1 MPSHI
6 SQKKRIRQNEKRNVR
21 NRALKSR
28 VKTVSKKLKASE
40 SAEMKKE
47 NLSLAYSVIDKSAKK
62 NVYHKNK
69 ASRLKSKLAKTA
81 AVNKT
86 V

>member
-1 MPSHI
+1 MPSHV
-6 SQKKRIRQNEKRNVR
+6 SQKKRIRQNKKKNIR
-21 NRALKSR
+21 NRALKSK

-40 SAEMKKE
+40 SAETKKE
-47 NLSLAYSVIDKSAKK
+47 NLSKAYSVIDKSAKK

-81 AVNKT
+81 VVDKT